1 MNNKNNFQKFE
12 RYEFK
17 YILNKQNRDLIE
29 NEITHFMKIDKFANK
44 DNKYFVRS
52 LYFDDK
58 DSTELAVWLTEDF
71 SLTNR
76 SGTLNKQETLDWT
89 TSGGTQPK
97 ISDLEIL
104 FENDEVCVGKRT
116 AQTNNG
122 KSLQMFFSRKR
133 GAQFCQWVMVRQ
145 PI

>member
-1 MNNKNNFQKFE
+1 MSSTL
-12 RYEFK
+12 EF
-17 YILNKQNRDLIE
+17 L
-29 NEITHFMKIDKFANK
+29 EIWL
-44 DNKYFVRS
+44 RC
-52 LYFDDK
+52 FDDK

-122 KSLQMFFSRKR
+122 KSLQMFFARKR

-145 PI
+145 PM